1 MENTPDY
8 IFDWIESTP
17 FESLSAA
24 QKEEVLLY
32 LPQTEYQQLHQAA
45 ALATQYTQ
53 QGSETF
59 AQNNATLGQLH
70 ALFDAKHTPPQITTK
85 PEKRKGLAAIWMWKA
100 AASILLI
107 AVAFLSYGLYNAK
120 QHQNQSGLIEKIDT
134 VFVNITKEIPREVKI
149 HDTVYLT
156 RPSQNNAPARI
167 HPYTKI
173 TPPQSDI
180 SPNINPLRSVP
191 LTEKDQPQNTPK
203 NNSIKDD
210 TLVQNFNFV
219 TL

>member
-17 FESLSAA
+17 FDALTTE
-24 QKEEVLLY
+24 QQEEVLLY

-59 AQNNATLGQLH
+59 AQNNTTLSQLH
-70 ALFDAKHTPPQITTK
+70 ALFDAKHTPPQITQ
-85 PEKRKGLAAIWMWKA
+85 PEKRKNLAAIWVWKA
-100 AASILLI
+100 AASVLLV

-120 QHQNQSGLIEKIDT
+120 HHQNQSGLIEKIDT

-149 HDTVYLT
+149 YDTVYLT
-156 RPSQNNAPARI
+156 RPSQNNAPAKV
-167 HPYTKI
+167 HPYTKV

-191 LTEKDQPQNTPK
+191 LTEKDQPQNSPK

>member
-17 FESLSAA
+17 FDALTTEQ
-24 QKEEVLLY
+24 QKEVLLY

-45 ALATQYTQ
+45 ALAMQYTQ

-59 AQNNATLGQLH
+59 AQNNAALSNLH
-70 ALFDAKHTPPQITTK
+70 AIFDANYPPTATPLTIK
-85 PEKRKGLAAIWMWKA
+85 PKSLAAIWVWKV
-100 AASILLI
+100 AASVLLF

-120 QHQNQSGLIEKIDT
+120 HHQTQSSLIEKIDT

-156 RPSQNNAPARI
+156 RPSQNNAPRRVNS
-167 HPYTKI
+167 YSGV

-191 LTEKDQPQNTPK
+191 FAEKDQPQNSPK

-210 TLVQNFNFV
+210 TLIQNFNFV

>member
-17 FESLSAA
+17 FDALTTE
-24 QKEEVLLY
+24 QQEEVLLY
-32 LPQTEYQQLHQAA
+32 LPQAEYQQLHQAA

-59 AQNNATLGQLH
+59 AQNNATLAQLH
-70 ALFDAKHTPPQITTK
+70 TLFDNTYAPTPS
-85 PEKRKGLAAIWMWKA
+85 PEKRKNITPIWIWKA

-107 AVAFLSYGLYNAK
+107 AVAFLSYGLFNAK
-120 QHQNQSGLIEKIDT
+120 HHQNQSGIMERIDT
-134 VFVNITKEIPREVKI
+134 VFVNITKEVPREVKI

-156 RPSQNNAPARI
+156 RPSQNNTPRKVHSYSGA
-167 HPYTKI
+167 

-180 SPNINPLRSVP
+180 SPNINPLRAVP
-191 LTEKDQPQNTPK
+191 FDEKDQPQNSPK

>member
-17 FESLSAA
+17 FDALTTEQ
-24 QKEEVLLY
+24 QKEVLLY

-59 AQNNATLGQLH
+59 AQNNATLAQLH
-70 ALFDAKHTPPQITTK
+70 TLFDAKHTPPQTLPT
-85 PEKRKGLAAIWMWKA
+85 EKRKNLATLWVWKA
-100 AASILLI
+100 AASVLLI
-107 AVAFLSYGLYNAK
+107 AVAFLSYGLYSAK

-149 HDTVYLT
+149 HDTVYLS

-173 TPPQSDI
+173 TLPQSDI

-191 LTEKDQPQNTPK
+191 FAEKDQPQNSPK